1 MFGNQ
6 IKGGLNKEF
15 VLLGLIFE
23 SILRVLGVRPSD
35 HVKETAAFG
44 EKTPG
49 FSANSLR
56 VS

>member
-1 MFGNQ
+1 MG
-6 IKGGLNKEF
+6 
-15 VLLGLIFE
+15 
-23 SILRVLGVRPSD
+23 D

>member
-1 MFGNQ
+1 MG
-6 IKGGLNKEF
+6 
-15 VLLGLIFE
+15 
-23 SILRVLGVRPSD
+23 D

-49 FSANSLR
+49 FSENSLR